1 MKIVLKKWIDRLLD
15 LILWA
20 AGLVALWIA
29 AQVFL
34 FASFR
39 IPSDSMEPTLEKDSF
54 ILGSRIYG
62 KLSTGDIVIFEH
74 EGQLM
79 VKRIAA
85 VQGEEIERNGIQIT
99 VPANCYYMLGD
110 NSANS
115 YDSRF
120 WTKPFIEKGCIVA
133 KLLW

>member
-1 MKIVLKKWIDRLLD
+1 
-15 LILWA
+15 
-20 AGLVALWIA
+20 
-29 AQVFL
+29 
-34 FASFR
+34 
-39 IPSDSMEPTLEKDSF
+39 MEPTLEKDSF
-54 ILGSRIYG
+54 ILGSRSYG

-120 WTKPFIEKGCIVA
+120 WTKPFIEKGCIVE

>member
-1 MKIVLKKWIDRLLD
+1 MKRLKF
-15 LILWA
+15 LIIPALCA
-20 AGLVALWIA
+20 AA
-29 AQVFL
+29 VFL
-34 FASFR
+34 LLRFVFL
-39 IPSDSMEPTLEKDSF
+39 IGYVPTESMEPTLEKDSF

-120 WTKPFIEKGCIVA
+120 WTEPFIEKGCIVA

>member
-1 MKIVLKKWIDRLLD
+1 MKRLKF
-15 LILWA
+15 LIIPALCA
-20 AGLVALWIA
+20 AA
-29 AQVFL
+29 VFL
-34 FASFR
+34 LLRFVFL
-39 IPSDSMEPTLEKDSF
+39 IGYVPTESMEPTLEKDSF